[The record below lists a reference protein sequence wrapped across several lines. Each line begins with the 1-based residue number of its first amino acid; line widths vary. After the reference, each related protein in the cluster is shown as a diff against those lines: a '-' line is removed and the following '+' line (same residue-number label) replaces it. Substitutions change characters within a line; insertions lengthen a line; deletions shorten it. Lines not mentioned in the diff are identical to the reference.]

1 MSGRRSETRTLLRT
15 ALQAA
20 QAVLGRK
27 CKNSDDRNM
36 ELVLQNQFQR
46 RRSSRRMG
54 SIESKAGDVIASA
67 ESDDDFTEAL
77 RNNLQR
83 LIIYAEA
90 APTDMQIKVAE
101 RLANEAVK
109 RKRHRAEGSGA
120 WDTKRRTRALWVSNT
135 PASLPHVLRLSRS
148 PALVHIHHY
157 PSPPLVSPCHIQQ
170 FEISLANSHT
180 PLYAPTFSCPPS
192 PPPHPTPHAPH
203 PSMSVPADR
212 QVQIVDLGGL
222 NLLLPL
228 TRCDNTEVQRLSA
241 HALANLSVNGALRRT
256 RATSGPGGGGIIRV
270 LVNTQ

>member
-1 MSGRRSETRTLLRT
+1 
-15 ALQAA
+15 
-20 QAVLGRK
+20 
-27 CKNSDDRNM
+27 
-36 ELVLQNQFQR
+36 
-46 RRSSRRMG
+46 MG

-157 PSPPLVSPCHIQQ
+157 PSPLLFSRHPSNSLKSV
-170 FEISLANSHT
+170 LANSHT
-180 PLYAPTFSCPPS
+180 LHSTHPPS
-192 PPPHPTPHAPH
+192 RVRPLPTPPHTPPTHLCLFQRT
-203 PSMSVPADR
+203 DK
-212 QVQIVDLGGL
+212 
-222 NLLLPL
+222 
-228 TRCDNTEVQRLSA
+228 CRLSIWA
-241 HALANLSVNGALRRT
+241 A
-256 RATSGPGGGGIIRV
+256 
-270 LVNTQ
+270 